1 MKKIIPFIIV
11 AAVIMLAS
19 CKQKKDRVEITNNER
34 IPRTYVL
41 DTLSNGHILMYE
53 HNNHDGC
60 CIEYPECPKCEQK
73 LKRIIQE
80 TVDSILDVRAV
91 ENMAKGF

>member
-19 CKQKKDRVEITNNER
+19 CKQKKDRVEFTNNER

-60 CIEYPECPKCEQK
+60 CIEYPECPKCKENLVFLLDSLVDDRVVK
-73 LKRIIQE
+73 LLGIELNEK
-80 TVDSILDVRAV
+80 
-91 ENMAKGF
+91 